1 MDSREVGRV
10 RRTVAL
16 LALGLLAGGCGTSL
30 SPAEMKGSCTDL
42 ASVVRTAGLA
52 GTPTQAQA
60 KAAADALDSRLP
72 TLRDPSLHD
81 AAVAL
86 HTHLHGVDTALAKG
100 DTAKAADLAARAKE
114 DVAKAASVCALPAS
128 DFLGG

>member
-1 MDSREVGRV
+1 M
-10 RRTVAL
+10 RRLTPPAAL
-16 LALGLLAGGCGTSL
+16 LGAALAAALLLAGCGTSL
-30 SPAEMKGSCTDL
+30 SPAEMKDSCTDL

-52 GTPTQAQA
+52 GSPTQAQA
-60 KAAADALDSRLP
+60 KSAADALDSRLP
-72 TLRDPSLHD
+72 KLRDPSLHD

-86 HTHLHGVDTALAKG
+86 HTHLHGVDTALGKG
-100 DTAKAADLAARAKE
+100 DAAKAAELAAKARE

>member
-1 MDSREVGRV
+1 M
-10 RRTVAL
+10 RRLVPRAGALTTALTGAL
-16 LALGLLAGGCGTSL
+16 LLTGCGTSL
-30 SPAEMKGSCTDL
+30 TPAEMKDSCVDL
-42 ASVVRTAGLA
+42 ASVVRTAGLT

-72 TLRDPSLHD
+72 RLRDPSLHD

-86 HTHLHGVDTALAKG
+86 HTHLHAVDTSLVKG
-100 DTAKAADLAARAKE
+100 DTAKAAELAARAKE
-114 DVAKAASVCALPAS
+114 DVAKAASVCALPVG